1 MQGAFSNSEGVSYR
15 HPKTRPKQ
23 ELRMSNRR
31 RLVSIV
37 AAVVLAL
44 AASSL
49 TAQSQNP
56 RFGKWR
62 LKPTDPNAPPSTN
75 VMTYEPFQGTGMK
88 VTINRLEPDGSLT
101 AQWGYTTMFDNK
113 PTPMTGSQ
121 SSQDAAVKM
130 ISDRAAEITYTNRA
144 TGRIV
149 RQLTNVLS
157 PDGNTIGIIYMNFGA
172 DGKPDTVTFATYERM
187 K

>member
-1 MQGAFSNSEGVSYR
+1 MRAS
-15 HPKTRPKQ
+15 
-23 ELRMSNRR
+23 
-31 RLVSIV
+31 LVRVLVV
-37 AAVVLAL
+37 AVAL
-44 AASSL
+44 VATTS
-49 TAQSQNP
+49 AQATNP

-62 LKPTDPNAPPSTN
+62 LKPTAADAPPSTN

-88 VTINRLEPDGSLT
+88 VTINRLEADGSLT
-101 AQWGYTTMFDNK
+101 SQWGYSTMFDNK

-121 SSQDAAVKM
+121 SAQDAAVRM
-130 ISDRAAEITYTNRA
+130 ISDRTAEITYTNRA
-144 TGRIV
+144 NGRIA

-172 DGKPDTVTFATYERM
+172 DGKPDNVTFATYERM